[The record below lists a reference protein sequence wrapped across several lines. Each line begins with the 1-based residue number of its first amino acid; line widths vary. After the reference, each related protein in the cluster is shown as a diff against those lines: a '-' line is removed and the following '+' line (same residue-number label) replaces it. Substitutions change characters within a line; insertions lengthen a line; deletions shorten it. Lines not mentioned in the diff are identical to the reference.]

1 MVGDGLNDAPAL
13 ALAHAHTSMALES
26 NLNAA
31 IFLPSQFDDVSIP
44 PTANVPRTPHRA
56 SADLAPGGSG
66 HTDTTNS
73 CPARSASVGDLRDH
87 AVRLM
92 KRRRRYGAGAQIG
105 CRLFGRC
112 RGQSGHQRP
121 SLNCGGGGLLTF
133 VELLRFR
140 TAGSGVFK

>member
-26 NLNAA
+26 DLKAA

-66 HTDTTNS
+66 HTDTTN
-73 CPARSASVGDLRDH
+73 
-87 AVRLM
+87 
-92 KRRRRYGAGAQIG
+92 
-105 CRLFGRC
+105 C

-121 SLNCGGGGLLTF
+121 SLNCEGGLP
-133 VELLRFR
+133 
-140 TAGSGVFK
+140 